1 MQDNFFQQINSQV
14 LQSLILDANT
24 KLCYAAPGIQQGPA
38 EAIVQ
43 LAERIG
49 TELIMVFLDVDESV
63 IRMGYGE
70 IAAVQSLQQAGISV
84 QHISGLRNGLIVSD
98 GEGYSYT
105 PTALFLEKEAT
116 EGEVLNAMRLMP
128 AQITEALARLS
139 PASKAIVLAQARTD
153 EEKQRIEQM
162 SSETKPEPVE
172 ETRIA
177 SICQN
182 LAATPPTKFDVARQ
196 VRVFQPHFQYVEL
209 HLTGAAIQRRKLN
222 IPKSILSIGS
232 APELEGRLKTT
243 FDLIDKNTSVSSKQL
258 DAELRSIRDDLT
270 RSLGKQHGRV
280 IRVAAVPRL
289 KERIEALCEKV
300 KAHQED
306 VQAKLEG
313 TLAES
318 RTVVLNYYLPLV
330 QKDTPDAL
338 IGLFGKPSDEDV
350 ELWLD
355 SELASAFPTAE
366 ELVNKM
372 QLDVSF
378 KDVTFDT
385 LNGGDFL
392 SAIKQAFPEANWDR
406 TYEEF
411 RAAGESE

>member
-49 TELIMVFLDVDESV
+49 AELIMVFLNVDESV
-63 IRMGYGE
+63 ICMGYGD

-105 PTALFLEKEAT
+105 PTALF
-116 EGEVLNAMRLMP
+116 
-128 AQITEALARLS
+128 
-139 PASKAIVLAQARTD
+139 
-153 EEKQRIEQM
+153 
-162 SSETKPEPVE
+162 
-172 ETRIA
+172 
-177 SICQN
+177 
-182 LAATPPTKFDVARQ
+182 
-196 VRVFQPHFQYVEL
+196 
-209 HLTGAAIQRRKLN
+209 
-222 IPKSILSIGS
+222 
-232 APELEGRLKTT
+232 
-243 FDLIDKNTSVSSKQL
+243 
-258 DAELRSIRDDLT
+258 
-270 RSLGKQHGRV
+270 
-280 IRVAAVPRL
+280 
-289 KERIEALCEKV
+289 
-300 KAHQED
+300 
-306 VQAKLEG
+306 
-313 TLAES
+313 
-318 RTVVLNYYLPLV
+318 
-330 QKDTPDAL
+330 
-338 IGLFGKPSDEDV
+338 GKPSDEDV
-350 ELWLD
+350 ELWLG

-378 KDVTFDT
+378 KDVTFET
-385 LNGGDFL
+385 LNGDDFL
-392 SAIKQAFPEANWDR
+392 SAIKQAFPEANWDK